1 MRGSVGQGSRTP
13 GGPVLAAAGSGREQG
28 SREDVRFA
36 AKEPSSATLREHRDG
51 NGLQISTP
59 RRHSGRVV
67 VSSVRGSV
75 SVGLGRLVQQIKQV
89 LWAPTA
95 VAGLGDEA
103 YFDANHALH
112 VRKGNVRFY
121 INLDLEISAA
131 EKEKQ
136 IKELGNSVA
145 GRL

>member
-1 MRGSVGQGSRTP
+1 
-13 GGPVLAAAGSGREQG
+13 
-28 SREDVRFA
+28 
-36 AKEPSSATLREHRDG
+36 
-51 NGLQISTP
+51 
-59 RRHSGRVV
+59 
-67 VSSVRGSV
+67 
-75 SVGLGRLVQQIKQV
+75 
-89 LWAPTA
+89 

-136 IKELGNSVA
+136 IKELGNRVA

>member
-1 MRGSVGQGSRTP
+1 MTGKVDRHGSLEHAFVHTTHFDCSNIPRSHVRGSVGQGSRTS
-13 GGPVLAAAGSGREQG
+13 GGPVLAAAGRGREQG

-75 SVGLGRLVQQIKQV
+75 SVGLGGLVQQIKQV
-89 LWAPTA
+89 LWA
-95 VAGLGDEA
+95 
-103 YFDANHALH
+103 ANGGGWPW
-112 VRKGNVRFY
+112 R
-121 INLDLEISAA
+121 
-131 EKEKQ
+131 
-136 IKELGNSVA
+136 
-145 GRL
+145 